1 MPNENEQTSSGVKI
15 NRGKLGS
22 ISLYEV
28 TEDELNLLERG
39 SPASTYLNFSI
50 GLLSVGVSFFLSI
63 FSTKIEDLK
72 IYVVFWV
79 IALVTTIAG
88 IVLFVVWRQANK
100 ATENVIQR
108 IKNRMAT
115 PSSTNSVA
123 STQDTTPHTEN
134 S

>member
-72 IYVVFWV
+72 IYIVFWV

-115 PSSTNSVA
+115 PSSTNSITP
-123 STQDTTPHTEN
+123 TQDPAPHTEN

>member
-1 MPNENEQTSSGVKI
+1 MPNENDQILSGVKI

-28 TEDELNLLERG
+28 TENELNLLERG

-50 GLLSVGVSFFLSI
+50 GLSSVGISFLISI
-63 FSTKIEDLK
+63 FSTKIENIK

-79 IALVTTIAG
+79 VTLITIIAG
-88 IVLFVVWRQANK
+88 VVLFVVWRQANK

-108 IKNRMAT
+108 IKNRMT
-115 PSSTNSVA
+115 PPVEKDHAALVQESEK
-123 STQDTTPHTEN
+123 HTE
-134 S
+134 SQ